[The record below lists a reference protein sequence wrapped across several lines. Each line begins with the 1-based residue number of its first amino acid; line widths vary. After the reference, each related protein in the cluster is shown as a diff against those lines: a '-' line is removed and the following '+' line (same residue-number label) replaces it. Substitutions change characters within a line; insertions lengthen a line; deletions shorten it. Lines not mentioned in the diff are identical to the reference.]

1 MPIEPERH
9 TLALGDLPL
18 TAGHVLA
25 QRMWIEAFEEYYQ

>member
-1 MPIEPERH
+1 MYATR
-9 TLALGDLPL
+9 LRWRSADLPL